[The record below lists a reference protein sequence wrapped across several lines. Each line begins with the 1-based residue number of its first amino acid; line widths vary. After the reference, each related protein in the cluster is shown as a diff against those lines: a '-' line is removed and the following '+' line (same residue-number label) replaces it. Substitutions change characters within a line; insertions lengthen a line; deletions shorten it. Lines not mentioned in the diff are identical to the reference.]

1 MTIKLVAT
9 DIDGT
14 ILKYNGEF
22 NQSVIDCIH
31 NLDRSGIKVV
41 LVTGR
46 MHKSAQ
52 KIADELGLTTP
63 IVSYQG
69 ALVRNKEQILY
80 ERYIPNETTK
90 RILDWGLKQD
100 IHINLYMNDELYVE
114 KENEFTRKYASHQ
127 HIPFNIQPFNSIK
140 LNNVNKILFIDYDN
154 ADKVTMITNK
164 LQEDFP
170 ELYIVKSTDFFC
182 EVCHTEATKG
192 DGLACIQNFYG
203 ITKEETLSI
212 GDHNNDLELLMSGGV
227 KVAMGNATEELKKI
241 ADFVTDTIENDGFV
255 KAVETYI
262 KEGANV

>member
-14 ILKYNGEF
+14 ILKYTGGF
-22 NQSVIDCIH
+22 NQKVIDCI
-31 NLDRSGIKVV
+31 NVLNKSGIKVV

-52 KIADELGLTTP
+52 KIADELGLNTP

-69 ALVRNKEQILY
+69 ALVKNKEQVLY
-80 ERYIPNETTK
+80 ERYIPNDISK
-90 RILDWGLKQD
+90 RILEWGLKQD

-114 KENEFTRKYASHQ
+114 KENEFTHKYASHQ
-127 HIPFNIQPFNSIK
+127 HIPFNIQPFDTIE
-140 LNNVNKILFIDYDN
+140 LNNVNKILFIDYNN
-154 ADKVTMITNK
+154 ADKVTMVTNK

-182 EVCHTEATKG
+182 EVCHREATKG
-192 DGLACIQNFYG
+192 DGVRCIQEFYG

-212 GDHNNDLELLMSGGV
+212 GDHNNDFELLTSGGI
-227 KVAMGNATEELKKI
+227 KVAMGNATEDLKEL
-241 ADFVTDTIENDGFV
+241 ADYVTDTVENDGFV
-255 KAVETYI
+255 KAMAKFI
-262 KEGANV
+262 KAGANV